1 MKTDTWVTP
10 ACKWWVE
17 GEEPTVEKE
26 QKQMRQ
32 NESVVL
38 LEAVL
43 QRINIAKYPRSGQQD
58 KVWKMSSGF

>member
-1 MKTDTWVTP
+1 
-10 ACKWWVE
+10 VE